1 MKIFSVLAF
10 IFAMSFCKAQNYSQ
24 EKTEIQNLIKVFG
37 ECIVK
42 KDTAT
47 FKNLFTENSFNWI
60 AVLKKPK
67 GAKSFTKTFQD
78 FHTFLLDKGEQEEIF
93 KNIHIENDDAIASVT
108 FDYSFLSNHQV
119 ANSGKEFWQLIKTD
133 GQWKIVSLIYTL
145 KSDK

>member
-1 MKIFSVLAF
+1 MLNKKPSSRI
-10 IFAMSFCKAQNYSQ
+10 
-24 EKTEIQNLIKVFG
+24 LIKVFR

-67 GAKSFTKTFQD
+67 RAKNFTKTFQD
-78 FHTFLLDKGEQEEIF
+78 FHTFLLDKEEQEEIF

-108 FDYSFLSNHQV
+108 FDYSFLSDHQV